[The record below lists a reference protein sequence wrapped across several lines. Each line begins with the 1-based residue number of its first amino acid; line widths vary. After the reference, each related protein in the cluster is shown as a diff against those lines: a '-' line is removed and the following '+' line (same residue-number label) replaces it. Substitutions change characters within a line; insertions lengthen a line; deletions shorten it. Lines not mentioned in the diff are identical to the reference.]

1 MTGQNQVPY
10 PPPLPP
16 DAPGLSFREQ
26 LERASPAARALLPI
40 RAFFGVTFVYAGL
53 DKMLDPAFFDASS
66 PASIVAQLA
75 AFTRVSP
82 LAPLVRVVEPWAI
95 PLGLLIALAEIA
107 IGIGALTGL
116 AYRLAAVGGMLLSF
130 TFWLTASWGT
140 HPYYYGPDLPYA
152 FGWMALVIAGHGDL
166 LVPAAVRRIGMP
178 SMDDW
183 DRARASAARGMRPRG
198 VIEPDPNAD
207 AGRRLVLQAGVLGAV
222 TLGVASMAA
231 PIRFFRGTQP
241 ASAAEGGTNTG
252 TGTGNGTGSG
262 TGPGPTDGTAAAT
275 PGVPGASAPASAQAP
290 ATTAFKP
297 SGLTVAST
305 AAVDAKGAVRIRVPV
320 DAPSSLPAGDP
331 GIIVKL
337 KDGTYAAYD
346 AVCTHEGCKVG
357 WDARD
362 GVMLCPCH
370 GAAFDPT
377 DHGAVLQGPTNT
389 PLPELPIVIDHQ
401 AGTITLKA

>member
-53 DKMLDPAFFDASS
+53 DKLLDPAFFDASS

-166 LVPAAVRRIGMP
+166 LVPAAVRRI
-178 SMDDW
+178 
-183 DRARASAARGMRPRG
+183 
-198 VIEPDPNAD
+198 VE
-207 AGRRLVLQAGVLGAV
+207 
-222 TLGVASMAA
+222 
-231 PIRFFRGTQP
+231 
-241 ASAAEGGTNTG
+241 
-252 TGTGNGTGSG
+252 
-262 TGPGPTDGTAAAT
+262 
-275 PGVPGASAPASAQAP
+275 
-290 ATTAFKP
+290 
-297 SGLTVAST
+297 
-305 AAVDAKGAVRIRVPV
+305 
-320 DAPSSLPAGDP
+320 
-331 GIIVKL
+331 
-337 KDGTYAAYD
+337 
-346 AVCTHEGCKVG
+346 
-357 WDARD
+357 
-362 GVMLCPCH
+362 
-370 GAAFDPT
+370 
-377 DHGAVLQGPTNT
+377 
-389 PLPELPIVIDHQ
+389 
-401 AGTITLKA
+401 